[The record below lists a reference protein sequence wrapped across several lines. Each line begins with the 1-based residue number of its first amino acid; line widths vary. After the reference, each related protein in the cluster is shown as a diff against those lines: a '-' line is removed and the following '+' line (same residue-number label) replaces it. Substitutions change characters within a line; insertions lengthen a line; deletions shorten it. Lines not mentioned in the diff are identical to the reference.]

1 MGRSRRGR
9 KAAQFSIERVLA
21 HLDQRHPGLPPE
33 LKKRLGAAIAERI
46 WEPPVTLGKAV
57 GIVLSTYARHER
69 TDYDHLLR
77 NHQLTRDEARLVVQA
92 EHDEMLRS
100 WSSGIDRDR
109 QARVTAPPSSLPA
122 GKL

>member
-1 MGRSRRGR
+1 MGRSRRSR
-9 KAAQFSIERVLA
+9 KAAQFSLERVLT

-33 LKKRLGAAIAERI
+33 LREQLGDAIAERI
-46 WEPPVTLGKAV
+46 WEPPVSLGKAV

-77 NHQLTRDEARLVVQA
+77 THQLTRDEARLVVQA

-100 WSSGIDRDR
+100 WSRGIDRDLR
-109 QARVTAPPSSLPA
+109 ARVTAPHSSLPA

>member
-1 MGRSRRGR
+1 MGRSQRGQ

-33 LKKRLGAAIAERI
+33 LRERLGAAIAERV
-46 WEPPVTLGKAV
+46 WEPPVSLGKAV

-69 TDYDHLLR
+69 TDYDQLLR
-77 NHQLTRDEARLVVQA
+77 KHQLTRDEARLVVQA

-100 WSSGIDRDR
+100 WSIGIEDDI
-109 QARVTAPPSSLPA
+109 QAGGTAPPSPS
-122 GKL
+122 GVS

>member
-1 MGRSRRGR
+1 MGRSRRSR
-9 KAAQFSIERVLA
+9 KAAQFSIERVML

-33 LKKRLGAAIAERI
+33 LREQLGAAIAQRV
-46 WEPPVTLGKAV
+46 WEPPVSLGKAV
-57 GIVLSTYARHER
+57 GVVLSTYARHER

-77 NHQLTRDEARLVVQA
+77 KHRLTRDEARLVVQA

-100 WSSGIDRDR
+100 WSSVIDGDL
-109 QARVTAPPSSLPA
+109 QAGGRASPSSLAA